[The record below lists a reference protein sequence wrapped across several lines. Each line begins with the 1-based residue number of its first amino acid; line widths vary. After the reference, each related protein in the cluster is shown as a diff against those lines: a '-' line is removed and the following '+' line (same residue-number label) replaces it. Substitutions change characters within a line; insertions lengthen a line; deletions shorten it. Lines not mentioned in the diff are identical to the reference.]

1 MVLVVEEVDMKYYL
15 TQKGSKFVNEVLTN
29 ARIDKI
35 QADVGITP
43 KQKAKARAKALKELN
58 DHRRK
63 LGLKPH
69 VDK

>member
-1 MVLVVEEVDMKYYL
+1 MKYI
-15 TQKGSKFVNEVLTN
+15 TQKGRGFVNEVLTQ
-29 ARIDKI
+29 AQIDKI
-35 QADVGITP
+35 QADVGVTP
-43 KQKAKARAKALKELN
+43 KQKADARKKALKELN